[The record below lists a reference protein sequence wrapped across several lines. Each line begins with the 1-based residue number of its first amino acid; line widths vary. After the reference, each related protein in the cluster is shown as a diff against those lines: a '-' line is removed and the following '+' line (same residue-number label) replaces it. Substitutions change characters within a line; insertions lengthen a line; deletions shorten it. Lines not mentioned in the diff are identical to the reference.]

1 MSLPAPQR
9 RGLLAGAIALAVLP
23 LAACGFALRR
33 APELPFARIALVGFS
48 AQTEVAGELRR
59 AMPAGVT
66 VVADPRDA
74 EVVLEAL
81 VDRRSRSVAAMTAA
95 GQVRE
100 LTLHS
105 RLHYRL
111 STRGGRVLLPPVEVA
126 FSRDMSY
133 SEAAA
138 LAKADEERLLWR
150 AMEAD
155 IALQVLRRLAATP
168 AP

>member
-1 MSLPAPQR
+1 MAASRR
-9 RGLLAGAIALAVLP
+9 RGLLAGGLALALLP
-23 LAACGFALRR
+23 LAGCGFALRR
-33 APELPFARIALVGFS
+33 APELPFRRIALVGFS
-48 AQTEVAGELRR
+48 AQTEVADELRR

-81 VDRRSRSVAAMTAA
+81 VDRRSRSVAGMTAA

-100 LTLHS
+100 LSLHS
-105 RLHYRL
+105 RLLYRL
-111 STRGGRVLLPPVEVA
+111 STRGGRPLLPPVEVA

-155 IALQVLRRLAATP
+155 IAMQVLRRLAATP

>member
-1 MSLPAPQR
+1 MAAPHR
-9 RGLLAGAIALAVLP
+9 RRLLGWAGAAAALLP
-23 LAACGFALRR
+23 LAGCGFALRR
-33 APELPFARIALVGFS
+33 APELPFRRIALVGFS
-48 AQTEVAGELRR
+48 AQTAVAEELRR
-59 AMPAGVT
+59 AMPAGVS

-81 VDRRSRSVAAMTAA
+81 VDRRGRSVAAMTAA

-105 RLHYRL
+105 RLQYRL
-111 STRGGRVLLPPVEVA
+111 ATRGGRLLLPPVEVA
-126 FSRDMSY
+126 FSRDLSY

-155 IALQVLRRLAATP
+155 IAMQVLRRLAATP
-168 AP
+168 AL